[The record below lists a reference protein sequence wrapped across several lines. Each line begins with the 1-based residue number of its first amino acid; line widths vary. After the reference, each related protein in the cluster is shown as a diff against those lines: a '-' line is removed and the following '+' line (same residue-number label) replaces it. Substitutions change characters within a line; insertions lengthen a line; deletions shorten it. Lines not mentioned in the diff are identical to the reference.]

1 MPVVIGQASARHFLE
16 VVDAVK
22 GEGTGL
28 TELVAPSVRLL
39 STVRH
44 DDARGHFC
52 ETYSRPALADVGI
65 DVEFVQDNQSFSLS
79 RSTVRGLHFQ
89 CPPFAQAK
97 LIRVIRGAIFDVAV
111 DLRRGSPTYGC
122 HACAMLSAENRKQLF
137 VPVGFAHGFAT
148 LEPETE
154 VAYKVSRPYAPAH
167 ECGLLWNDPELGI
180 DWPFPAVDA
189 ILSEKDGLLPPLS
202 ELDSPFEWDS

>member
-1 MPVVIGQASARHFLE
+1 M
-16 VVDAVK
+16 
-22 GEGTGL
+22 
-28 TELVAPSVRLL
+28 ELAAPSVRLL

-44 DDARGHFC
+44 DDARGYFC
-52 ETYSRPALADVGI
+52 EIYSRRALVDVGI
-65 DVEFVQDNQSFSLS
+65 DVEFVQDNQSFSS
-79 RSTVRGLHFQ
+79 GRSTVRGLHFQ

-111 DLRRGSPTYGC
+111 DLRRGSPTFGR
-122 HACAMLSAENRKQLF
+122 HACAVLSAENRKQFF

-154 VAYKVSRPYAPAH
+154 VAYKVSSPYAHAH
-167 ECGLLWNDPELGI
+167 EGGLIWNDPALDI
-180 DWPFPAVDA
+180 DWPFPTEDV

-202 ELDSPFEWDS
+202 DLDSPFEWDG

>member
-1 MPVVIGQASARHFLE
+1 M
-16 VVDAVK
+16 DAVK
-22 GEGTGL
+22 GDGIGSM
-28 TELVAPSVRLL
+28 ELAAPSVRLL

-44 DDARGHFC
+44 DDARGYFC

-65 DVEFVQDNQSFSLS
+65 DVEFVQDNQSFSLG

-97 LIRVIRGAIFDVAV
+97 LVRVIRGAIFDVAV
-111 DLRRGSPTYGC
+111 DLRRGSPTYGF
-122 HACAMLSAENRKQLF
+122 HACAVLSAENRQQLF

-154 VAYKVSRPYAPAH
+154 VAYKVSSPYAPDH
-167 ECGLLWNDPELGI
+167 EGGLNWNDPELGI
-180 DWPFPAVDA
+180 DWPFPAADA
-189 ILSEKDGLLPPLS
+189 ILSEKDGLLPPLA
-202 ELDSPFEWDS
+202 ELDSPFAWDG

>member
-1 MPVVIGQASARHFLE
+1 MKSDER
-16 VVDAVK
+16 
-22 GEGTGL
+22 GL
-28 TELVAPSVRLL
+28 TELAAPSVRLL

-44 DDARGHFC
+44 DDARGYFC

-65 DVEFVQDNQSFSLS
+65 EFEFVQDNQSFSLG

-97 LIRVIRGAIFDVAV
+97 LVRVIRGAIFDVVV
-111 DLRRGSPTYGC
+111 DLRRGSPTYGH
-122 HACAMLSAENRKQLF
+122 HACAVLSAENRKQLF

-154 VAYKVSRPYAPAH
+154 VAYKVSSPYAPDH
-167 ECGLLWNDPELGI
+167 EGGLLWSDPELGI

-189 ILSEKDGLLPPLS
+189 ILSDKDGLLPTLS
-202 ELDSPFEWDS
+202 ELESPFEWDG